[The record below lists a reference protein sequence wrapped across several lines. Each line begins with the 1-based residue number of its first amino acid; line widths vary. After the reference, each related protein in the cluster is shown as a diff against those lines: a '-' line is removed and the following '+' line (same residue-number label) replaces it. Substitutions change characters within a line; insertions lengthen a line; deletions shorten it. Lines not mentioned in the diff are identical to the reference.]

1 MMTKFL
7 VDRMLGQTTK
17 WLRFMGIDAKYAP
30 KGDDE
35 KLLEIAEKEDR
46 VIITRDKELAS
57 NENVLLV
64 EKAPPEDIIPKILK
78 IYNTELK
85 PLTRCSNC
93 NSLVEKIEK
102 EKIVDKVP
110 RGVLER
116 KDEFWICK
124 ECDKVYWK
132 GTHWENIL
140 DKIEKMNKKV

>member
-1 MMTKFL
+1 MTKFL